1 MCISVYARHIQK
13 FNTHRRH
20 YQSLGKLAHTQR
32 AVQITTDGEKRQIIK
47 ITPDFQSFCTRCIAE
62 LLYFIIFVSAVTVH
76 ALRSIWLKDF
86 IPLISF
92 SGDSSHN
99 NQRWVKITQYIH
111 FSFDL
116 KMRNWPRH
124 GALISIMSRKRID
137 APRDDFPTFP
147 LYVVTVL
154 WQQTLEIAL
163 GKNATSLQWYSTV
176 SALWAGLSS
185 FWSFLTLSF

>member
-1 MCISVYARHIQK
+1 MSTHSESGANNYWRWKKANHKDYPRLSKLLYAL
-13 FNTHRRH
+13 
-20 YQSLGKLAHTQR
+20 YCR
-32 AVQITTDGEKRQIIK
+32 ASIFYNFCQCCDCSCFAFDLTERLNSFDIIFWR
-47 ITPDFQSFCTRCIAE
+47 FQS
-62 LLYFIIFVSAVTVH
+62 
-76 ALRSIWLKDF
+76 WW
-86 IPLISF
+86 
-92 SGDSSHN
+92 
-99 NQRWVKITQYIH
+99 RWVKITQYIH

-124 GALISIMSRKRID
+124 GALISIMSRKSID

-147 LYVVTVL
+147 LYVFTVL

-185 FWSFLTLSF
+185 FSSFLTLSF

>member
-1 MCISVYARHIQK
+1 MS
-13 FNTHRRH
+13 THSESGANNYWQWKKANHKDYPRL
-20 YQSLGKLAHTQR
+20 SK
-32 AVQITTDGEKRQIIK
+32 
-47 ITPDFQSFCTRCIAE
+47 
-62 LLYFIIFVSAVTVH
+62 LLYTLYCRAS
-76 ALRSIWLKDF
+76 LRSIWLKDL

-92 SGDSSHN
+92 SGDSSHDEDECM
-99 NQRWVKITQYIH
+99 KITQYIH

-147 LYVVTVL
+147 LYVFTVL
-154 WQQTLEIAL
+154 WQQTVEIAF
-163 GKNATSLQWYSTV
+163 GKNATSLQWYCTV
-176 SALWAGLSS
+176 SAIWAGLSS